1 MMRVLFTLICLSVLC
16 ACGGN
21 PDQQATLTLLNM
33 TAETQIAQVRQ
44 TATLGADR
52 MRITVEYLQTRA
64 AFEEDRRDSILSTLD
79 TFGIDMSAINL
90 ITPVILTATP
100 VLNQDTMALG
110 GSGGGI
116 TRAAPTQIFR
126 TAEVTPTPLPLPTID
141 PNAPN
146 LTETSVS
153 TSVGS
158 NDCATGITAQFSET
172 SAMIYAVGTANNFVP
187 GTTVTFN
194 WLREGAVVFSDSFTW
209 DFAIDGRC
217 IWYFVTSDE
226 FVFTPGNYT
235 VAFESNGVPIGTPI
249 TFTITSP

>member
-1 MMRVLFTLICLSVLC
+1 
-16 ACGGN
+16 
-21 PDQQATLTLLNM
+21 M
-33 TAETQIAQVRQ
+33 TAETEIAQVRQ

-79 TFGIDMSAINL
+79 VLGVDTSGVSL

-100 VLNQDTMALG
+100 APNQDSITIG

-116 TRAAPTQIFR
+116 TRIAPTQLIR
-126 TAEVTPTPLPLPTID
+126 TADITPTPLPLPTID
-141 PNAPN
+141 LNAPN

-153 TSVGS
+153 ISVGG
-158 NDCATGITAQFSET
+158 NDCATGITAQFNET
-172 SAMIYAVGTANNFVP
+172 TPMIYAVGTANNFVP

-194 WLREGAVVFSDSFTW
+194 WLREGATVFSDSFTW

-235 VAFESNGVPIGTPI
+235 VTFESNGLPIGTPV